1 MEKAEQVFEAAVQA
15 EEAGDSA
22 SAIRLYEQCSRLA
35 PKAPAPRLR
44 LASLLSDCGKWK
56 QAIIVARQVTNLR
69 PRSYR
74 AYCVIARCYRKLGR
88 WKMAERF
95 YRQSLA
101 FKQQSWTWMLLGS
114 VLDRQGRHDEA
125 EECLQKAYKV
135 NPDDDEVHYNLGCNF
150 SREGKFGLA
159 EKHFK
164 RAIEIDPKYAL
175 AYAELGAM
183 LVGQENRTK
192 EAISYL
198 KRAIDYDPNDGWS
211 IAYLTNGLIR
221 LRRLKAAEDQYLKLL
236 KLWPTHSLPYW
247 SYGDFLAGERR
258 DFSTAE
264 WYFRK
269 AVEIDPKDAI
279 ANYYLG
285 RYLFYC
291 GPEDEAKKFLAKA
304 ARLGHAKSRELLRQ
318 LKGTTNR

>member
-1 MEKAEQVFEAAVQA
+1 MEKAQQIFEAALKA

-35 PKAPAPRLR
+35 PKAAAPRMR
-44 LASLLSDCGKWK
+44 LASLLFDVGKWK
-56 QAIIVARQVTNLR
+56 QAIPVAHQVTKLW
-69 PRSYR
+69 PRYDR
-74 AYCVIARCYRKLGR
+74 AYCVIARCYRELGR

-95 YRQSLA
+95 YRKSLA
-101 FKQQSWTWMLLGS
+101 IAQQSGTWMLLGS

-135 NPDDDEVHYNLGCNF
+135 DPDDDEVHYNLGCLN
-150 SREGKFGLA
+150 RMKGKFALA
-159 EKHFK
+159 EKHLK
-164 RAIEIDPKYAL
+164 RAIEIDPKYGL
-175 AYAELGAM
+175 AYAELGAL
-183 LVGQENRTK
+183 LVGQKNRTK
-192 EAISYL
+192 EAISHL

-221 LRRLKAAEDQYLKLL
+221 LRRLKAAEEQYLKLL
-236 KLWPTHSLPYW
+236 KLWPTHPLPYW

-258 DFSTAE
+258 DFSNAE

-279 ANYYLG
+279 PNYYLG

-291 GPEDEAKKFLAKA
+291 GPEEEAKKFLAKA
-304 ARLGHAKSRELLRQ
+304 ARLGHAKSRELLEQ